1 MLPDSHK
8 GFRPDIE
15 VDNKRLL
22 LRELKI
28 AQDNL
33 LVEQQCSSIIPMK
46 FQSVS
51 PVSSPTLMLS
61 AASVHSVKPEPASS
75 SRQGQGLASYM
86 LGL

>member
-1 MLPDSHK
+1 MTFLSFQAGGCKHIPKVLPDSHK

-33 LVEQQCSSIIPMK
+33 LVEQQCSSIL
-46 FQSVS
+46 QS
-51 PVSSPTLMLS
+51 
-61 AASVHSVKPEPASS
+61 
-75 SRQGQGLASYM
+75 
-86 LGL
+86 